1 MNGNRSQ
8 AVSADDARNVHC
20 DAPGIPTCDI
30 APERTRDLKYLS
42 QPVVKKDAYALLAG
56 KPLYTADI
64 APADALV
71 MKIVHS
77 PHAHAR
83 IRSIDTS
90 RALKVPGVVAVFTY
104 HDVPQ
109 TRFSLAGQSNPVAS
123 PYDRLI
129 LDPVVRYVGD
139 EVALVVAEN
148 DRAAERACRLVR
160 VDYEVLP
167 AVLDF
172 TQAVDNPVVVHDE
185 DGYTVNAGWINNE
198 RKRNICAQ
206 GGSAFGDLDD
216 AFEQAEVV
224 VDRTYHTKA
233 NAQAMMETFRSF
245 AYTDAYGR
253 IVCVSSTQVPFHIR
267 RMISTALEIPP
278 SQVRVVKPRI
288 GGGFGAKQSG
298 CLEVFA
304 AFAASRLGRP
314 VKIIYS
320 REETFTASNSRHE
333 MQMHVRL
340 GARRDGTIV
349 AIDLETLSNT
359 GAYGEHG
366 PTTVGLSGHKSLP
379 LYNRALATRFGF
391 TVVYTNTM
399 PAGAYRGY
407 GATQGLFALESAVNE
422 LADELGM
429 DPCDLRL
436 RNLVR
441 EGEVMPQFDGQTL
454 NSCSLDRCIRH
465 AQEMIGWHEKGLVR
479 EVGQGRVRALGVALA
494 MQGSCILNVD
504 IGSVDLRLEEGGF
517 YVLSIGATDMGTGCD
532 TILAQFAAEV
542 LECPVERIVTRGVDT
557 DVSPY
562 DTGSYASSTTYITG
576 AATIKAARALREKM
590 ALTAAGRWGVDASD
604 VCFDGERLF
613 VPAPD
618 GGAPL
623 HETDLAAFA
632 NACVAGGEGDALTAH
647 AAQGAEASPPP
658 FMAGIA
664 EVEVDRATG
673 EVRVVDYVGV
683 VDCGTVANSNL
694 ARVQAEG
701 GIAQGIGMALTE
713 DVQYSPAGRMR
724 TRSFMTYRLPTRL
737 DVPSIRVDFVPSYET
752 TGPFGAKSIGEVVI
766 NTPAPAI
773 ASAVAHACGHQVREL
788 PITAEKVLHGE

>member
-1 MNGNRSQ
+1 M
-8 AVSADDARNVHC
+8 SASSSCNTT
-20 DAPGIPTCDI
+20 PTCDI
-30 APERTRDLKYLS
+30 APERTAALKYLS
-42 QPVVKKDAYALLAG
+42 KPVVKKDAYALLAG
-56 KPLYTADI
+56 KPLYTDDI
-64 APADALV
+64 APTDALV
-71 MKIVHS
+71 MEIIHS

-83 IRSIDTS
+83 IRSIDAS

-129 LDPVVRYVGD
+129 LDPVLRYLGD
-139 EVALVVAEN
+139 EVALVVALDE
-148 DRAAERACRLVR
+148 RTAERACRLVK

-167 AVLDF
+167 ALLDF

-185 DGYTVNAGWINNE
+185 DGYTVNAAWINNE
-198 RKRNICAQ
+198 RERNICAQ
-206 GGSAFGDLDD
+206 GGSAFGDLD
-216 AFEQAEVV
+216 AEFAEADVII
-224 VDRTYHTKA
+224 DRTYHTKA

-253 IVCVSSTQVPFHIR
+253 IVCVSSTQVPFHVR

-288 GGGFGAKQSG
+288 GGGFGAKQTG

-304 AFAASRLGRP
+304 AFAAARLGRP
-314 VKIIYS
+314 VKICYT
-320 REETFTASNSRHE
+320 REKTFTASNSRHE

-349 AIDLETLSNT
+349 AIDLDTLSNT

-379 LYNRALATRFGF
+379 LYNRALATRFTF
-391 TVVYTNTM
+391 KVVYTNTM

-422 LADELGM
+422 LADELHM
-429 DPCDLRL
+429 DPCELRQM
-436 RNLVR
+436 NLVH
-441 EGEVMPQFDGQTL
+441 EGDVMPQFDGETL
-454 NSCSLDRCIRH
+454 TSCSLDRCIRR
-465 AQEMIGWHEKGLVR
+465 AQEMIGWDEKGLVR
-479 EVGQGRVRALGVALA
+479 EVGNGRVRALGVALG

-576 AATIKAARALREKM
+576 SATVKAATALREKM
-590 ALTAAGRWGVDASD
+590 SATAASWWGVDSQD
-604 VCFDGERLF
+604 VCFDGERVF
-613 VPAPD
+613 VPAP
-618 GGAPL
+618 GGEGAQDMAPL
-623 HETDLAAFA
+623 HEMDLETFA
-632 NACVAGGEGDALTAH
+632 NKCVAGGQGDALTAH

-658 FMAGIA
+658 FMVGIA

-673 EVRVVDYVGV
+673 EVDVVDYVGV
-683 VDCGTVANSNL
+683 VDCGTVANTNL
-694 ARVQAEG
+694 ARIQAEG

-724 TRSFMTYRLPTRL
+724 TRSFMTYKLPSRL
-737 DVPSIRVDFVPSYET
+737 DVPSIRVDFVPSYEAS
-752 TGPFGAKSIGEVVI
+752 GPFGAKSIGEVVI

-788 PITAEKVLHGE
+788 PITPQKVLHGE